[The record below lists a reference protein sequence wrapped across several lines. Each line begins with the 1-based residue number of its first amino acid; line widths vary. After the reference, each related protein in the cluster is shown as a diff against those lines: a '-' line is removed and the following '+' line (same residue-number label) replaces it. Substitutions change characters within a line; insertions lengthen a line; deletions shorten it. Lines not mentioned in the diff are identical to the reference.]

1 MIMEIRP
8 VARLLDALAFI
19 TSAIAHVLDTERNAR
34 MMCIAA
40 TFVLL
45 RPHERH
51 ASRHAS
57 QLLCRLCPMLRRKTR
72 INSRNSNQNKPR
84 HDCKSTLVMC
94 MAQSF
99 GARSKAS
106 DVLKAEMVQTVP
118 LAGWGGGRPP
128 GVWKGGGSYSTNVG
142 GGWVPVFFW
151 GGGVLVSS
159 RSSSSRGSS
168 RSRSLGSRSVGR

>member
-1 MIMEIRP
+1 MKIRP
-8 VARLLDALAFI
+8 VARFLDALAFI
-19 TSAIAHVLDTERNAR
+19 TGAIAHVLDTERNAR
-34 MMCIAA
+34 MMCIA
-40 TFVLL
+40 TTCVLL
-45 RPHERH
+45 RPQERH

-57 QLLCRLCPMLRRKTR
+57 QLLCRLCPMLRCKTR
-72 INSRNSNQNKPR
+72 INSRNGNQNKPR

-99 GARSKAS
+99 GARSKAR

-128 GVWKGGGSYSTNVG
+128 GVWKGGFILHEC
-142 GGWVPVFFW
+142 GGWVGSFFFG